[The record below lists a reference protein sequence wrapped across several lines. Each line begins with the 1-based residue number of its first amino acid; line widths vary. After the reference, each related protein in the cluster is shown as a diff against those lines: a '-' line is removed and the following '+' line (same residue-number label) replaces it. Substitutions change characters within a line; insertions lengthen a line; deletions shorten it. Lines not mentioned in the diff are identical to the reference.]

1 MSKIEKEV
9 QIKELLQNDIKLPDV
24 VNARLEEAYGKIR
37 TDKVHMKRLKE
48 YKRKRLYS
56 GLGAAAAVVC
66 IIITLSGVLYV
77 NPALARDIPL
87 LGNIFGRL
95 QSIRDES
102 TYPDKDR
109 TAYQNIEEH
118 SKAVTEPGNV
128 AEDQGIT
135 VTVSDAYC
143 DGYDLYFTVSLR
155 TDNEELNTAD
165 YLMMLSYKEDDPIAY
180 YPEIGINDEEVSG
193 VIQLQ
198 KSENGIYAGLV
209 RIGENYL
216 KAGGFSEEMT
226 VNLDLNAVGAHM
238 LGEEEQ
244 SDIPDFSRV
253 GFKSVRGNWPL
264 RFTASMDTSG
274 NKMAVPNLEVNGFTL
289 EKAVQTPS
297 NLHITISVPE
307 QYSEEGLA
315 MVLTDEVG
323 NRIYQESGQR
333 GASAWDLVFDH
344 SDANQFVLQV
354 IDKNAGVDENG
365 NLVVLAEIPI
375 SMD

>member
-143 DGYDLYFTVSLR
+143 DGYVLYFTVSLR

>member
-1 MSKIEKEV
+1 
-9 QIKELLQNDIKLPDV
+9 
-24 VNARLEEAYGKIR
+24 
-37 TDKVHMKRLKE
+37 
-48 YKRKRLYS
+48 
-56 GLGAAAAVVC
+56 
-66 IIITLSGVLYV
+66 
-77 NPALARDIPL
+77 
-87 LGNIFGRL
+87 
-95 QSIRDES
+95 
-102 TYPDKDR
+102 
-109 TAYQNIEEH
+109 
-118 SKAVTEPGNV
+118 VTEPGNV

-143 DGYDLYFTVSLR
+143 DGYVLYFTVSLR

-315 MVLTDEVG
+315 MVLTCV
-323 NRIYQESGQR
+323 
-333 GASAWDLVFDH
+333 
-344 SDANQFVLQV
+344 
-354 IDKNAGVDENG
+354 
-365 NLVVLAEIPI
+365 
-375 SMD
+375 

>member
-209 RIGENYL
+209 RIGKNYL

-315 MVLTDEVG
+315 MVLTCV
-323 NRIYQESGQR
+323 
-333 GASAWDLVFDH
+333 
-344 SDANQFVLQV
+344 
-354 IDKNAGVDENG
+354 
-365 NLVVLAEIPI
+365 
-375 SMD
+375 

>member
-56 GLGAAAAVVC
+56 RLGAAAAVVC

-143 DGYDLYFTVSLR
+143 DGYVLYFTVSLR

-244 SDIPDFSRV
+244 PDIPDFSRV

>member
-56 GLGAAAAVVC
+56 RLGAAAAVVC

-102 TYPDKDR
+102 PYPDKDR

-209 RIGENYL
+209 RIGKNYL

>member
-143 DGYDLYFTVSLR
+143 DGYVLYFTVSLR

-244 SDIPDFSRV
+244 PDIPDFSRV